1 MENNTLRA
9 IESTTN
15 ANAKRKCQSFVLN
28 PVLSLGKNVFGI
40 QVTDV
45 FSGYGFETSDSV
57 GPSSARSTA
66 VRCY

>member
-15 ANAKRKCQSFVLN
+15 ANAKRKCQSFVLD
-28 PVLSLGKNVFGI
+28 PILSLGKNVFGI

-57 GPSSARSTA
+57 GAFPARSA
-66 VRCY
+66 AISCH